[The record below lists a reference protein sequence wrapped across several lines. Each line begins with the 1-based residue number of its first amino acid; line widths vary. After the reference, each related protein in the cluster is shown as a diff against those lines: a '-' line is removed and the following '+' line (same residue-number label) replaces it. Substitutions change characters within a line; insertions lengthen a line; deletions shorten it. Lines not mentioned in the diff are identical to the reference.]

1 MKDLGGY
8 SKKGHQWNGNSIKD
22 QELWEE
28 STTGHI
34 VKDITCG

>member
-8 SKKGHQWNGNSIKD
+8 SKKD